1 MIDPDASRFRAIV
14 ESWVDDQDLDGDL
27 IHVEHISPR
36 EPIYAT
42 LDPPLHPL
50 LAARLA
56 EKGITELYRHQVRA
70 VDAVR
75 AGRHTVVVAGTAS
88 GKTLSYLIPI
98 VESHLGTERAPRTQ
112 GSRRPPGAPPTLGSG
127 RPSGAS
133 GAQGTGG
140 AGAKSTA
147 LLLFPTKALAHDQ
160 LRRFT
165 DLGIPEVVA
174 DAYDGDT
181 PSDERGRIRRRANVI
196 LTNPDMLHVGI
207 LGSHERWADFFH
219 RLSYVVVDEMHTL
232 RGIFGTHVAMILR
245 RLRRI
250 AAHYGADP
258 TFVLGS
264 ATIGNPAELGRA
276 LTGLDVEVIDEDT
289 SPAGARTVALWN
301 PAVVEEDTNRRRS
314 SLGEATDLFLD
325 LVKRDERTIVFARSR
340 KATELLFRSAQERL
354 STTSRD
360 RVAAYR
366 GGYLPEQRRAVEA
379 RLFSGRLTGIVATN
393 ALELGIDVGGLDAAI
408 LSSFPGT
415 ISAFRQQSGRAGRSR
430 DESLVV
436 LVGGDD
442 ALDQYFMTHPAELFT
457 RPPEAAVINPSNPV
471 VLEAHVACAANELPL
486 TPEDSAVLGDGVEEA
501 ANRLTQ
507 QGHLRL
513 RDGRLYWAR
522 RQRPAPQIDIRA
534 SGGPTYHVI
543 GPEGLIGTLDEERA
557 FRDGHQGAVYLHQG
571 ETFVVDTLDLERR
584 EVRVTPQQI
593 NYYTQPRTEKT
604 IDIVDEDRADRL
616 GPTRHVLGRVRVETL
631 VIGYRKLRLGSR
643 EVLESVDLELPSTI
657 FETQAVWFA
666 IPESVLD
673 QAGIDTRT
681 APGALHAAEHA
692 GIALMP
698 LMAIC
703 DRWDIGGISTPW
715 HPQTGSPTIFI
726 YEAYAGGAGIS
737 PVAFGAGRD
746 HLLATRN
753 AIRDCPCIDG
763 CPSCI
768 QSPKCGNGN
777 DPLDKPGA
785 VELLN
790 VILG

>member
-1 MIDPDASRFRAIV
+1 VSAASADPSHSRFVAIV
-14 ESWVDDQDLDGDL
+14 EGWEADPDRDGEL
-27 IHVEHISPR
+27 VHVEHIPPR
-36 EPIYAT
+36 PAIGAT
-42 LDPPLHPL
+42 LDPALPPL

-56 EKGITELYRHQVRA
+56 EKGITEFYRHQVRA
-70 VDAVR
+70 IASVR
-75 AGRHTVVVAGTAS
+75 SGHHTVVVAGTAS
-88 GKTLSYLIPI
+88 GKTLAYLAPI
-98 VESHLGTERAPRTQ
+98 VESQLADPKT
-112 GSRRPPGAPPTLGSG
+112 
-127 RPSGAS
+127 
-133 GAQGTGG
+133 
-140 AGAKSTA
+140 TA

-181 PSDERGRIRRRANVI
+181 DLDSRARIRRRANVV

-207 LGSHERWADFFH
+207 LGSHDRWADFFH
-219 RLSYVVVDEMHTL
+219 RLEYVVVDEMHTF

-250 AAHYGADP
+250 ASHYGANP

-264 ATIGNPAELGRA
+264 ATIGNPGELGHA
-276 LTGLDVEVIDEDT
+276 LTGLPVEVIDEDT
-289 SPAGARTVALWN
+289 SPAGGRTIAMWN
-301 PAVVEEDTNRRRS
+301 PPVTDEVTNRRRS
-314 SLGEATDLFLD
+314 SLGEATDLFVD
-325 LVKRDERTIVFARSR
+325 LVRRDERTIVFARSR
-340 KATELLFRSAQERL
+340 KATELLYRSAHERL
-354 STTSRD
+354 PTTARD
-360 RVAAYR
+360 RIASYR

-415 ISAFRQQSGRAGRSR
+415 ISAFRQQAGRAGRAR

-436 LVGGDD
+436 LVGGED

-457 RPPEAAVINPSNPV
+457 RPPEAAVINPSNPM
-471 VLEAHVACAANELPL
+471 VLEAHTACAASELPL
-486 TPEDSAVLGDGVEEA
+486 SPDDSDTLGDGVEEA

-513 RDGRLYWAR
+513 RDGKLYWAR

-584 EVRVTPQQI
+584 EVRVTPAQI
-593 NYYTQPRTEKT
+593 GYYTQPRTEKILEI
-604 IDIVDEDRADRL
+604 IDTDRQDRVGSVL
-616 GPTRHVLGRVRVETL
+616 HVLGWLRVETH
-631 VIGYRKLRLGSR
+631 VVGYRKLKLGSR
-643 EVLESVDLELPSTI
+643 EVLETVDLDLPATV
-657 FETQAVWFA
+657 FETQGIWFG
-666 IPESVLD
+666 IPDDVLD
-673 QAGIDTRT
+673 RADIDART

-703 DRWDIGGISTPW
+703 DRWDIGGLSTPW
-715 HPQTGSPTIFI
+715 HPQTGGASIFI
-726 YEAYAGGAGIS
+726 YEAYPGGAGIS
-737 PVAFGAGRD
+737 PVAFDAGRD
-746 HLLATRN
+746 HLVATR
-753 AIRDCPCIDG
+753 AGIADCPCLDG
-763 CPSCI
+763 CPSCV

-777 DPLDKPGA
+777 DPLDKAAA
-785 VELLN
+785 VRLLDT
-790 VILG
+790 ILIG